1 MSGPFDGD
9 PFDVGSFDE
18 YSDPTGPDPFDDSP
32 AGLSPYTPAPFTLG
46 PALLFC
52 PADRPER
59 YEKAAE
65 RSDAVILDL
74 EDAVAPAD
82 RAAARRALIEHP
94 LDPATTIVRINP
106 ADTDDFALDLAALAR
121 TEYRDVMLAKTVSA
135 GQVERLEA
143 FRVIALCETAAGVI
157 SATEI
162 AAERNVVGLMWGAE
176 DLVASLGGTSS
187 RFADGRYRDVAR
199 QARSQVLLAARAHD
213 KAAIDTVHL
222 DITDAAGLGLEAADA
237 VASGFTATACI
248 HPSQVDVIRTA
259 YQPTAA
265 EVDYALGLLE
275 AAASARGVFQHEG
288 RMIDGPVLR
297 HAEAVLRRAAR

>member
-1 MSGPFDGD
+1 MTGPFDGGPLD
-9 PFDVGSFDE
+9 PDLFEE
-18 YSDPTGPDPFDDSP
+18 YPAGPDPFDDSP
-32 AGLSPYTPAPFTLG
+32 SGLSPFTPAPFTLG

-59 YEKAAE
+59 YAKAVE
-65 RSDAVILDL
+65 RADAVILDL
-74 EDAVAPAD
+74 EDAVAPAA
-82 RAAARRALIEHP
+82 RADARRALIEHP
-94 LDPATTIVRINP
+94 LDPMRTIVRINP
-106 ADTDDFALDLAALAR
+106 ADTADFALDLAALER
-121 TEYRDVMLAKTVSA
+121 TEYRDVMLAKTVSF
-135 GQVERLEA
+135 GQVEMLDD

-157 SATEI
+157 SAPEI
-162 AAERNVVGLMWGAE
+162 AAARNVVALMWGAE
-176 DLVASLGGTSS
+176 DLVASLGGSSS
-187 RFADGRYRDVAR
+187 RFPDGRYRDVAR

-222 DITDAAGLGLEAADA
+222 DITDAAGLSDEAADA

-248 HPSQVDVIRTA
+248 HPSQVEVIRSA
-259 YQPTAA
+259 YQPTTA

-297 HAEAVLRRAAR
+297 HAEAVLRRAAG